1 MRARRETLSRS
12 AAALIATMY
21 PLQTDGVTRRGLAK
35 ILATVLLGVAL
46 SMATTA
52 AHAQGSLDSW
62 WQSLPWLGNA
72 DNDKRQRNEL
82 EDLRSG
88 TTPLRSEIMIEALE
102 DAISR
107 YERIVS
113 NGGWQPIPGA
123 SIQPDDDAL
132 RV

>member
-1 MRARRETLSRS
+1 
-12 AAALIATMY
+12 MY
-21 PLQTDGVTRRGLAK
+21 PLRSNEVTRGGLAK
-35 ILATVLLGVAL
+35 ILATALLGLGL
-46 SMATTA
+46 SMAATA
-52 AHAQGSLDSW
+52 AHAQGSPDSW

-72 DNDKRQRNEL
+72 DSDKRQRNEL

-88 TTPLRSEIMIEALE
+88 SIPLRSEIMIEALE